1 MFCSQCGSQ
10 QSDELRFC
18 KLCGAGLR
26 SIQVSQAEAG
36 FDWSK
41 TWVTE
46 MFLSSGER
54 KRRDEELERQR
65 GITPEMKRYQEIKAG
80 MITSFVGIGVAIVL
94 FVLMEGIVMGGNV
107 TPGTAEILSRLWVA
121 GVIPFLVGL
130 AVMVNG
136 LFVSK
141 RLAALKERQN
151 QTNSFENQSEVKS
164 LGAAETSEFIPSG
177 FSVTEETTRHLSE
190 SRPKKA

>member
-18 KLCGAGLR
+18 KLCGASLR
-26 SIQVSQAEAG
+26 SIQLTSPETG

-54 KRRDEELERQR
+54 KRRDEEIERQR

-80 MITSFVGIGVAIVL
+80 VITSFVGIGVAIVL
-94 FVLMEGIVMGGNV
+94 FVLMEGIIMGGKV

-130 AVMVNG
+130 AVMING

-151 QTNSFENQSEVKS
+151 QTNSFERESEVKPLS
-164 LGAAETSEFIPSG
+164 PADTSEFIPSG
-177 FSVTEETTRHLSE
+177 FSVTEETTRHLSN
-190 SRPKKA
+190 SRPKKV